1 MVEAPKRRYY
11 QQVTQVAP
19 EDTTN
24 IYEKAAGTLFETGQ
38 KIAYQSA
45 NAKMTNTLA
54 QTQLK
59 LSELT
64 NQFRI
69 DSSGNP
75 DWKNPDFVAKRNDL
89 FNQMQKQVSPLVKS
103 DFNLKLKEL
112 EANNDMSNQ
121 AWSIKQNKE
130 NTIYSLQNTMKTMNQ
145 SAYLA
150 GATAGETGSYNYLDL
165 KKNWDFS
172 INNLSSSARS
182 VLGETDTLKSLD
194 NAKSDAIREFA
205 SGMMYNNP
213 AKAIEFLNREDV
225 ANDINNPEVHLK
237 LKEAAFNRLNR
248 IDEIKVQKEALVD
261 INSENSII
269 LRSQTEN
276 IPFDELQ
283 QFLETG
289 NHSQDFKSLVMKMN
303 GWSAEKQPELTP
315 EAKNEFKSKIYD
327 MLSSEDIKKSPEGL
341 KSLQSFIVKGLNN
354 GSLVQD
360 EANSLINQVLEPM
373 AELYTD
379 KVDKFD
385 QTSLFSD
392 DFGFSQ
398 LEDFIGKK
406 PSLPAGLETDK
417 QKANVKN
424 IRDINYNKKK
434 VQLYDYYFN
443 ALNDEAV
450 KRNVSLMDLAN
461 KGSPIEKAE
470 VYNAAA
476 TKAIEMSKKA
486 QYPVFNKLEGMP
498 SKILSRNGLEPVKP
512 VGDLKMPAINLTNDI
527 LLKAGSYTDGQGN
540 LKYYTK
546 SADGGYHNIT
556 EEEYRSFNAGY

>member
-1 MVEAPKRRYY
+1 MVEEPKRRYY
-11 QQVTQVAP
+11 QQVTNVEAK
-19 EDTTN
+19 DTTN
-24 IYEKAAGTLFETGQ
+24 VYEKAAGTLMKTGE

-45 NAKMTNTLA
+45 NAQMTDTLA

-75 DWKNPDFVAKRNDL
+75 DWKNPDYVSKRNDL
-89 FNQMQKQVSPLVKS
+89 FNQMQEQVNPLVKN

-121 AWSIKQNKE
+121 AWSVKQNQE

-150 GATAGETGSYNYLDL
+150 GATAGETGNDNYLDL

-172 INNLSSSARS
+172 INNLAASASS
-182 VLGETDTLKSLD
+182 VLGKNDTLKSLD
-194 NAKSDAIREFA
+194 NAKSDAIREYA
-205 SGMMYNNP
+205 SGLMYNNP

-237 LKEAAFNRLNR
+237 LKEAAFNRLGR
-248 IDEIKVQKEALVD
+248 IDEVKVQKEALVD
-261 INSENSII
+261 INGENSLI

-283 QFLETG
+283 QSLETG

-303 GWSAEKQPELTP
+303 GWSAEKKPELTP
-315 EAKNEFKSKIYD
+315 EAKNEFKANIYD
-327 MLSSEDIKKSPEGL
+327 MLSNEDIKKNPKGL
-341 KSLQSFIVKGLNN
+341 KQLQSVIVKGLNN
-354 GSLVQD
+354 KSLGQD
-360 EANSLINQVLEPM
+360 EANSLINQVVTPM
-373 AELYTD
+373 AEIYKD
-379 KVDKFD
+379 KVDRFD

-398 LEDFIGKK
+398 LNEFIGSK
-406 PSLPAGLETDK
+406 PSLPSGLEKK
-417 QKANVKN
+417 QKEEAKD

-443 ALNDEAV
+443 ALNDEAA
-450 KRNVSLMDLAN
+450 KRNISLMDLAN
-461 KGSPIEKAE
+461 RGTPIEKLE

-486 QYPVFNKLEGMP
+486 QYPVFNRLEGMP

-512 VGDLKMPAINLTNDI
+512 VGDLKMPSINLTNDI

-546 SADGGYHNIT
+546 ASDGSYHNIT